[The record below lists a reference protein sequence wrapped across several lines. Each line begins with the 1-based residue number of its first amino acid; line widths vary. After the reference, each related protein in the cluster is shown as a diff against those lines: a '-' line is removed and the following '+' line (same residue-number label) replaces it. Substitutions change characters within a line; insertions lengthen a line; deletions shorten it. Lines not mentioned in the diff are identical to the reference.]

1 MLQVLQP
8 KQMDPGARK
17 KIRLIKS
24 MEPEWGHL
32 GIFLKFCDHP
42 GNPWSQKP
50 DSFEGPDA
58 VISNFLCVCRGNLEL
73 APNWSMSKHHDI
85 HARIHTYISN
95 VGRSP
100 KHMLL

>member
-32 GIFLKFCDHP
+32 GIFLNF
-42 GNPWSQKP
+42 
-50 DSFEGPDA
+50 
-58 VISNFLCVCRGNLEL
+58 VITLETLGVKSPIHSRAQMLLFQNFLCVCRGNLEL
-73 APNWSMSKHHDI
+73 AP
-85 HARIHTYISN
+85 T
-95 VGRSP
+95 GQ
-100 KHMLL
+100 